1 MISIGGKT
9 ILNLSLHLDAETHMG
24 LLLEGVMAQSIAA
37 AAWAQSR
44 SWIEPH
50 MMLLVAA
57 TAPRAI

>member
-9 ILNLSLHLDAETHMG
+9 ILDLSLHLDAEAHMG
-24 LLLEGVMAQSIAA
+24 LLLEDVMAQSIAA
-37 AAWAQSR
+37 AAWAQNSF
-44 SWIEPH
+44 WIEAH